1 MYIKDSY
8 LESKNIFQCVLCLYI
23 LPVVYFTISYC
34 WGHTISWFSWKGTF
48 SLATLMDPKVY
59 TQTILKAYI

>member
-34 WGHTISWFSWKGTF
+34 RGHTISWFPWKRDIFVGY
-48 SLATLMDPKVY
+48 SHGSQSVY
-59 TQTILKAYI
+59 TNNT